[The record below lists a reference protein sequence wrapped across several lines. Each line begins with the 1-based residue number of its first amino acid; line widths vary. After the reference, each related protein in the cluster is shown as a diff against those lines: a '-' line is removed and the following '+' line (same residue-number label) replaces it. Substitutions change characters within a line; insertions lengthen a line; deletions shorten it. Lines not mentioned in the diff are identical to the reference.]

1 MNRNTAKNSAR
12 RAAYYGVFMAF
23 LVFGG
28 MIYYLV
34 DTRPRSYR
42 AEGGDL
48 WVFEHFQPT
57 PEQKQPLIDALSAK
71 AKTFDAP
78 GFWGVE
84 ILASD
89 GPEVTLLT
97 RWQNQRAYQTFL
109 QGPAAKTFSPSPEL
123 PPQSS
128 RLQLQEVKM
137 RR

>member
-1 MNRNTAKNSAR
+1 MNRNSARNSAR
-12 RAAYYGVFMAF
+12 RAVYYGVFMAL

-28 MIYYLV
+28 MIYYLL

-57 PEQKQPLIDALSAK
+57 PEQKQPLIDLLSKK
-71 AKTFDAP
+71 AQHFDAP

-84 ILASD
+84 ILASE
-89 GPEVTLLT
+89 GPDVTLLT
-97 RWQNQRAYQTFL
+97 RWQNQRAYDSFL
-109 QGPAAKTFSPSPEL
+109 QSPAAQTLAPTPEL

-128 RLQLQEVKM
+128 RIQRQEVKM